1 MSTRPQKN
9 YRRLNAHRF
18 LNKFNRG
25 GEPLLSAFFRKHLP
39 ASALAAADPLSVAD
53 VLTFLGTCDATG
65 KEVTRALNDAYD
77 MSGPQGAYFLRSAAK
92 EANIVPDPENKLIPE
107 HLSLKIFTE
116 WPPVFVAA
124 YDRLGLA
131 KTDNFSFYAG
141 KAPVTVPDPV
151 SVADVFQNHLRSLK
165 GSPRVVV
172 RAFTEDIMVNF
183 IFYHEKR
190 PSAPLIFEDNL
201 EIRPLWHR
209 PAQQDFICYN
219 TKTGHVEIEIG
230 SRGEQVAIRKKF
242 AEACT
247 GDAEHFEQSGSTAFL
262 ALDTL
267 LSPDFTLSPDL
278 AILRRIELDL
288 AQEEE
293 PFFEISSQDVFRTID
308 RNGLRSRFEGA
319 RVAFAALALRLPGVN
334 RPSVVELTA
343 PNKIAFP
350 RSIHTETVFGRLR
363 TLTLLAK

>member
-1 MSTRPQKN
+1 M
-9 YRRLNAHRF
+9 
-18 LNKFNRG
+18 
-25 GEPLLSAFFRKHLP
+25 
-39 ASALAAADPLSVAD
+39 
-53 VLTFLGTCDATG
+53 LTFLETCDATG

-77 MSGPQGAYFLRSAAK
+77 MSRPEGAFYLRNAAK
-92 EANIVPDPENKLIPE
+92 DAKVVPNPENTLIPE
-107 HLSLKIFTE
+107 HLSLKILTTWLE
-116 WPPVFVAA
+116 VFVAA

-141 KAPVTVPDPV
+141 KAPVPVKDP
-151 SVADVFQNHLRSLK
+151 SILAATFQEHLRTLK
-165 GSPRVVV
+165 GSHRVVV

-190 PSAPLIFEDNL
+190 PSAPLIIEDTL
-201 EIRPLWHR
+201 EIKPLWHR

-219 TKTGHVEIEIG
+219 TRTGHVEIEIG
-230 SRGEQVAIRKKF
+230 SRGEQLAIRKKF

-267 LSPDFTLSPDL
+267 LSPDFTLNPEM
-278 AILRRIELDL
+278 AILRRIELEL
-288 AQEEE
+288 AQDEE
-293 PFFEISSQDVFRTID
+293 PFFEIASQDVFKTID
-308 RNGLRSRFEGA
+308 RNELRSRFQGA
-319 RVAFAALALRLPGVN
+319 RVLFAALALKLPGVA

-343 PNKIAFP
+343 PNKISFP
-350 RSIHTETVFGRLR
+350 RSMHTETVFERLR